1 MDACQGA
8 VPAWIMP
15 TYQSKV
21 NEAEAQAI
29 VEQIASC
36 CADPAY
42 DGASM
47 GVISLLESAQ
57 AKRIH
62 DLLVE
67 RIGPEEIVAGR
78 IKCGAAYD
86 FQGDERAVMFLAHS
100 PKRDRPPL
108 ARTLVSIR
116 RKKASEPAT

>member
-1 MDACQGA
+1 MGGA
-8 VPAWIMP
+8 
-15 TYQSKV
+15 
-21 NEAEAQAI
+21 AI

-47 GVISLLESAQ
+47 GVISLLGSAQ

-67 RIGPEEIVAGR
+67 RIGPEEIVARR
-78 IKCGAAYD
+78 IKCGAAYA
-86 FQGDERAVMFLAHS
+86 FQGDERAVMFLSMAVTPS
-100 PKRDRPPL
+100 
-108 ARTLVSIR
+108 AISNAAAG
-116 RKKASEPAT
+116 ASSA